1 MSIFEAE
8 QGRKRRRNNLG
19 MATPVVGGEEE
30 EATTDQFSKLPDEL
44 AVGILSRSATTMNE
58 AARCSSLL
66 GKRWRNMWQLIDSAV
81 LDFNKSD
88 DDDRRSEPQ
97 RRRFVDRVD
106 QAIGLIRQS
115 KTRLDELKIVF
126 KFTEME
132 EAGWRWIQFGL
143 GEGVKRLTLLSL
155 LRPGWEARDAIP
167 VPLFTP
173 EFVAKQDLSR
183 LEVLEFQGVS
193 MIPGGTLDHV
203 LSRCHSLQHLSLNN
217 CSFHDEDTVIRIC
230 RPNNDSLQT
239 LTFWCPEEEFH
250 NVTRIEI
257 VSAPGLRSLKVGGGP
272 VVRRVE
278 FGDDIPQLREF
289 EYCRHIQFAA
299 DGDDPCYFPWSRSE
313 SNKFAPR
320 LQFLKYDLTTDNFKP
335 LSARAPEWLRFEK
348 LTVLDL
354 SIYID
359 FAGTSMLECTALL
372 RAAPML
378 RQLFIS
384 FIHLCYYNKWEDPEQ
399 ELPTWKH
406 HSLQVLQL
414 HGVHPSDWQVVDCRK
429 PQMELAA
436 YIIMASLSLKQV
448 LIDTKNLRST
458 APREPLQ
465 VDAHISEA
473 KMELE
478 ARLSSHTTTSQIHF
492 TYL

>member
-1 MSIFEAE
+1 MSICEAE
-8 QGRKRRRNNLG
+8 QGRKRRRNNFG
-19 MATPVVGGEEE
+19 MATPLVGGGEE

-58 AARCSSLL
+58 AARYSILL

-81 LDFNKSD
+81 LDFKKS
-88 DDDRRSEPQ
+88 DDDRRSESQ
-97 RRRFVDRVD
+97 RRGFVDRVD

-132 EAGWRWIQFGL
+132 EAGWRWIQFGM

-183 LEVLEFQGVS
+183 LEVLEFQDVS
-193 MIPGGTLDHV
+193 KIPGGTLDHV
-203 LSRCHSLQHLSLNN
+203 LSRCHSLQHLALNN

-230 RPNNDSLQT
+230 RPNNDNLQR
-239 LTFWCPEEEFH
+239 LTFWCPKEEFH

-257 VSAPGLRSLKVGGGP
+257 FSAPGFRSLKVGGGP
-272 VVRRVE
+272 VVPRVE
-278 FGDDIPQLREF
+278 FGD
-289 EYCRHIQFAA
+289 IQFAA
-299 DGDDPCYFPWSRSE
+299 DGDEHCYFPWSRSE

-335 LSARAPEWLRFEK
+335 LSVRAPEWLRFEK

-359 FAGTSMLECTALL
+359 IAGTSMLECTALL

-384 FIHLCYYNKWEDPEQ
+384 FIHLYYYNKWEDPEQ

-436 YIIMASLSLKQV
+436 YIIMASPSLKQV